1 MLLLFL
7 SILSFIPINEM
18 ILENKLPDSADMFH
32 RIPLDKWAE
41 EYTANFDNMPQ
52 WYPHLFAGMPSYGG
66 FIYSPADP
74 FRKVFDYLKLNW
86 GIRYWF
92 HFIIASIGMFYYLK
106 WKRLGDLPSLFGSI
120 SFSLSPYLFGLIN
133 AGHPAKLYA
142 IAFIPSAILFA
153 EKVIY
158 KKSIKGMLGLTTLI
172 AFQLWTKHVQIVYY
186 TWMLIIFI
194 WFWHE
199 GKLALRKKFDIKNFS
214 KRISILASSIVF
226 SGLLVSDP
234 YLPIYEFHEHST
246 RGAVSSIDDKKNM
259 KKGTSWE
266 YATQWS
272 FHPKESISLLYP
284 YFYGLQNF
292 STRNIKS
299 QAYWGY
305 MPFTQSTHYMGL
317 AVMILGIIGFFIKTN
332 NSQRI
337 LMGVASLIILIIGF
351 GDYFPLFFWPLYKFA
366 PLFGSFRIPSMIYI
380 LLPFTCSILA
390 ASSLHE
396 LSQSNHLD
404 KLNSAQKPI
413 ILILF
418 CSVGASLFLL
428 VFGPDLLSFSKIGE
442 VSRYQPSIIDQLSNE
457 RKEVFQKGAL
467 LAFFL
472 SSGFLALIWLS
483 FKKIIRP
490 HLIGFII
497 IALTLLDLWV
507 VNKEFI
513 NPKSKR
519 MIYAGYK
526 ISEEVKFLINNKDNY
541 RVMPLEK
548 FNTNWYAYFGISTVG
563 GYRPVKLRSYQDF
576 LDIQAFNNPGIQDML
591 NVKYLITD
599 RNLTSE
605 RYQLVLDG
613 KTKIYENN
621 HVLPKAW
628 FVGSTV
634 SVDGMDKSI
643 REVIKTNFDPK
654 KVAIVNRY
662 KSMSKLSIGSVK
674 VIEYS
679 ENEIIL
685 ETESDGP
692 GFLVLSEN
700 YYGPGWNATIDDI
713 ETKIFRT
720 NHVLRGVNVPSG
732 KHKVVFSTN
741 DSTYNL
747 AKLLSSS
754 SLFAILVLSFVFYM
768 DKIKNVVNLII
779 HKKEGV
785 AR

>member
-1 MLLLFL
+1 M
-7 SILSFIPINEM
+7 
-18 ILENKLPDSADMFH
+18 
-32 RIPLDKWAE
+32 
-41 EYTANFDNMPQ
+41 
-52 WYPHLFAGMPSYGG
+52 
-66 FIYSPADP
+66 
-74 FRKVFDYLKLNW
+74 
-86 GIRYWF
+86 
-92 HFIIASIGMFYYLK
+92 
-106 WKRLGDLPSLFGSI
+106 
-120 SFSLSPYLFGLIN
+120 
-133 AGHPAKLYA
+133 
-142 IAFIPSAILFA
+142 
-153 EKVIY
+153 
-158 KKSIKGMLGLTTLI
+158 
-172 AFQLWTKHVQIVYY
+172 
-186 TWMLIIFI
+186 
-194 WFWHE
+194 
-199 GKLALRKKFDIKNFS
+199 
-214 KRISILASSIVF
+214 
-226 SGLLVSDP
+226 
-234 YLPIYEFHEHST
+234 
-246 RGAVSSIDDKKNM
+246 
-259 KKGTSWE
+259 
-266 YATQWS
+266 
-272 FHPKESISLLYP
+272 
-284 YFYGLQNF
+284 
-292 STRNIKS
+292 
-299 QAYWGY
+299 
-305 MPFTQSTHYMGL
+305 
-317 AVMILGIIGFFIKTN
+317 
-332 NSQRI
+332 
-337 LMGVASLIILIIGF
+337 
-351 GDYFPLFFWPLYKFA
+351 
-366 PLFGSFRIPSMIYI
+366 
-380 LLPFTCSILA
+380 
-390 ASSLHE
+390 
-396 LSQSNHLD
+396 
-404 KLNSAQKPI
+404 
-413 ILILF
+413 
-418 CSVGASLFLL
+418 
-428 VFGPDLLSFSKIGE
+428 
-442 VSRYQPSIIDQLSNE
+442 
-457 RKEVFQKGAL
+457 
-467 LAFFL
+467 
-472 SSGFLALIWLS
+472 IWLS

-674 VIEYS
+674 VIECS
-679 ENEIIL
+679 ENQIIL

-700 YYGPGWNATIDDI
+700 YYRPGWNATIDDI
-713 ETKIFRT
+713 ETRIFRT

-754 SLFAILVLSFVFYM
+754 SLFAILVLSFILYM